1 MWKAQF
7 CGMLRLLSDHGVP
20 YELHVYP
27 SGRHGNAAVDDQT
40 CAAPLSAE
48 DARGSE
54 WVEEAKRW
62 LRFSLLK

>member
-1 MWKAQF
+1 M
-7 CGMLRLLSDHGVP
+7 P

-40 CAAPLSAE
+40 CAVPLSAE

-62 LRFSLLK
+62 LRLSLLK